1 MSLSIQYESVNDANM
16 RLSGTIVLYDGKP
29 VYIREV
35 GALAEGEG
43 KNGDIY
49 RVYIK
54 ELPIKPNDRG
64 AYERKFISS
73 KKFDLAPF
81 PMGFMNTASGKAVY
95 LSRAPRRQQKQGLS
109 EATLSQY
116 VVGDL
121 SGQGRL
127 VRFAD
132 LTSSQQFVDCINGKY
147 PSVAEA
153 TKMVA
158 EGADSVAFSR
168 VFAIARDKSLP
179 ELIYL
184 YHKKDKV
191 GFIMDGKLKL
201 SAKGRCLRES
211 LNEVGVRC

>member
-16 RLSGTIVLYDGKP
+16 RLGNTIVLYDGKP

-35 GALAEGEG
+35 GALGEGEG
-43 KNGDIY
+43 ANGDIY

-54 ELPIKPNDRG
+54 NLPISPTDRG

-81 PMGFMNTASGKAVY
+81 PMGFMNLNEHAVY
-95 LSRAPRRQQKQGLS
+95 LSRAPKKQQKQGLS
-109 EATLSQY
+109 EGTLSA
-116 VVGDL
+116 VTVGDPL
-121 SGQGRL
+121 GQQRI
-127 VRFAD
+127 RFAD
-132 LTSSQQFVDCINGKY
+132 LLNKKEFADCISGNY
-147 PSVAEA
+147 PNVREA
-153 TKMVA
+153 TRLIEA
-158 EGADSVAFSR
+158 GAQSVAFSR
-168 VFAIARDKSLP
+168 CFAMARDTALP

-191 GFIMDGKLKL
+191 GFIMDGAFKL

-211 LNEVGVRC
+211 LQEVGVRC